1 MKIQQVGNETPSA
14 TDVILSAI
22 RAQML
27 DLYTF
32 MPATVLDYDAL
43 LQTCTVQPA
52 FKASYIDP
60 PITESLPKIQDVPV
74 IFNRSSS
81 RGAQF
86 PLKKGDGVGLMFSQ
100 RSLDDW
106 FSKSNSVVDVELTS
120 ARTHDINDAVAIPGL
135 FSDAGKLSG
144 LKDAYQIFSDK
155 IWIGDP
161 EAAPIVITSPSPSTI
176 DLELVQVM
184 TTLFTHL
191 ALPLLSAMGPVT
203 FDPKVAADF
212 ASIKT
217 ALEALTP

>member
-1 MKIQQVGNETPSA
+1 MKIQQVGNQTPSA

-22 RAQML
+22 RSQML

-32 MPATVLDYDAL
+32 MPATVVEYDAL

-52 FKASYIDP
+52 FKATYIDP
-60 PITESLPKIQDVPV
+60 PVSESLPQIFDVPV

-86 PLKKGDGVGLMFSQ
+86 PLSKGDGVGLVFSQ

-106 FSKSNSVVDVELTS
+106 FTKGGEVLLTS
-120 ARTHDINDAVAIPGL
+120 ARTHDISDAVALPGL
-135 FSDAGKLSG
+135 FSQQGVLSG

-161 EAAPIVITSPSPSTI
+161 EGTPDPAST
-176 DLELVQVM
+176 LSEVELVQAVSKIIEKI
-184 TTLFTHL
+184 LEK
-191 ALPLLSAMGPVT
+191 PLVSSMGPVN
-203 FDPKVAADF
+203 FDPTVVTTLAGVQTTLDG
-212 ASIKT
+212 
-217 ALEALTP
+217 LVP

>member
-1 MKIQQVGNETPSA
+1 MKIRQVGNQTPSE
-14 TDVILSAI
+14 TDIILSAI
-22 RAQML
+22 RSQML

-52 FKASYIDP
+52 FKATYIDP
-60 PITESLPKIQDVPV
+60 PKTESLPKIQDVPV
-74 IFNRSSS
+74 IFNRSST

-106 FSKSNSVVDVELTS
+106 ASKSNSVNDVQLTS

-161 EAAPIVITSPSPSTI
+161 DGIPDPTSTLSEVELIQGITKL
-176 DLELVQVM
+176 LEMLD
-184 TTLFTHL
+184 
-191 ALPLLSAMGPVT
+191 LPLVSAMGPVN
-203 FDPKVAADF
+203 FGPIAKPVIAGL
-212 ASIKT
+212 KT
-217 ALEALTP
+217 TLEALTP